1 MTSKGRDSGRQGLE
15 DVLRRIDESKAGL
28 VQALES
34 TDPSLFE
41 AENSEGE
48 SIRHAVQR
56 ATDEVNFYYGR
67 LVAQA
72 LTLPQPPCL
81 TRADYGSLRE
91 GVMALQVAHRRFT
104 NLLHDLAPDDLDR
117 MAEDPEYGSYS
128 LLQILELAA
137 AQYAMRA
144 QQIQQLA
151 AHARQPSG

>member
-1 MTSKGRDSGRQGLE
+1 MTSKVHGDGRQGLE
-15 DVLRRIDESKAGL
+15 DVVRRIDESKAAL

-34 TDPSLFE
+34 TDPSIFE
-41 AENSEGE
+41 TENSEGE

-56 ATDEVNFYYGR
+56 AADEMNFYYGR
-67 LVAQA
+67 LVARA
-72 LTLPQPPCL
+72 LNLPQPPGL

-104 NLLHDLAPDDLDR
+104 NLLHDLVPDDLDK
-117 MAEDPEYGSYS
+117 MAEDPDHGSYS

-137 AQYAMRA
+137 AQYAMRT
-144 QQIQQLA
+144 QQVQQLA